1 MRVDFINSKNLSSL
15 ETNDVFR
22 QKLATTRAS
31 KYANLVKAFSKNQ
44 IPHKCKI
51 FKEELPAYY
60 EDQEMFYWYI
70 HFELYEFELLGFNI
84 FYIIVHMFNFIF
96 NMKIFIYLFKV
107 QSWMREV

>member
-44 IPHKCKI
+44 IPHKYKM
-51 FKEELPAYY
+51 FKEELSAYH
-60 EDQEMFYWYI
+60 EDMFIWYI
-70 HFELYEFELLGFNI
+70 HFELHEFELLGFNI

-96 NMKIFIYLFKV
+96 NIKIFIYLFKV